1 MENPYMKYLHYVH
14 EDKKEKAEEKK
25 YCLCCDFGYDITS
38 PIPSVEPLHKNSHCV
53 VPAVVGS
60 AVKLFPGDTEWYEFA
75 EFDSYIL
82 DENGQVSGMRCR
94 IRPDTGIIELLGD
107 REDLVWEVDLIC
119 GKEVFAEE
127 NSYENGKNTH
137 TYRKLLLQVT
147 DPAAKAAGAD

>member
-1 MENPYMKYLHYVH
+1 M
-14 EDKKEKAEEKK
+14 
-25 YCLCCDFGYDITS
+25 
-38 PIPSVEPLHKNSHCV
+38 
-53 VPAVVGS
+53 PAVVGR
-60 AVKLFPGDTEWYEFA
+60 AVKLFPGDTERYEFA

-82 DENGQVSGMRCR
+82 DENGQVSGMKCR
-94 IRPDTGIIELLGD
+94 IRPDTGIIELLGG